1 MHSSFAP
8 MLQTQSLTVAI
19 GDKVICRDLNLTIQP
34 GECWGVLGQNGAGKT
49 TLLRT
54 LAGLHAP
61 QSGTVSWQGEPL
73 PTHTR
78 RDLAQNLGVLLQSES
93 GAPQGDNEFWGS
105 VLEYVLLGRFPH
117 RATLFGY
124 NANDEAIAQQALAAV
139 ELVDWAQR
147 PLNTLSG
154 GERQRAAIAQTL
166 AQQAQC
172 YLLDEPLQHLDLRHQ
187 AQAMRVFS
195 QLQQQG
201 RSLLMVL
208 HDTLWVQRSCNR
220 LLLHFADG
228 QVRHGLV
235 QDLFTLENLEALY
248 QCRLRE
254 LTVEGERC
262 FVPSI

>member
-1 MHSSFAP
+1 MHGSFAP

-19 GDKVICRDLNLTIQP
+19 GDKVICRDLDLTIHP
-34 GECWGVLGQNGAGKT
+34 GEWWGVLGQNGAGKT

-61 QSGTVSWQGEPL
+61 QSGTVSWLGEPL

-78 RDLAQNLGVLLQSES
+78 RDLAQNLGILQQSES
-93 GAPQGDNEFWGS
+93 GEFWGS

-124 NANDEAIAQQALAAV
+124 SANDEAIAQQALVAV
-139 ELVDWAQR
+139 ELDDWAQR

-208 HDTLWVQRSCNR
+208 HDTLWVQRCCNR
-220 LLLHFADG
+220 LILHFTDG

-248 QCRLRE
+248 QCRLCE
-254 LTVEGERC
+254 LTVRGERC
-262 FVPSI
+262 FVPST

>member
-1 MHSSFAP
+1 
-8 MLQTQSLTVAI
+8 
-19 GDKVICRDLNLTIQP
+19 
-34 GECWGVLGQNGAGKT
+34 
-49 TLLRT
+49 
-54 LAGLHAP
+54 
-61 QSGTVSWQGEPL
+61 
-73 PTHTR
+73 
-78 RDLAQNLGVLLQSES
+78 
-93 GAPQGDNEFWGS
+93 
-105 VLEYVLLGRFPH
+105 
-117 RATLFGY
+117 
-124 NANDEAIAQQALAAV
+124 
-139 ELVDWAQR
+139 
-147 PLNTLSG
+147 LNTLSG

-195 QLQQQG
+195 RLQQQG
-201 RSLLMVL
+201 CSLLMVL

-228 QVRHGLV
+228 QVRHGSV